1 MDKETISDNIDSGL
15 LEYID
20 DDALTLLFDSVEDEE
35 ENANISS
42 LDTSNLDSIIEEIR
56 AMDNPL
62 LEIRKEREE
71 LDKELEPDIYED
83 LDDELLDL
91 DF

>member
-20 DDALTLLFDSVEDEE
+20 DNALTLLFDSVEDEE

-42 LDTSNLDSIIEEIR
+42 LDTSNLDSIIEEIE

-62 LEIRKEREE
+62 QEIRKEREE
-71 LDKELEPDIYED
+71 LDKELGPDIYED

>member
-20 DDALTLLFDSVEDEE
+20 DNALTLLFDSVEDEE